1 MTADSTASHIMPI
14 QRGRHKIYLG
24 MAAGVGKTMRALH
37 EIRDLRADG
46 ADAIVGLLE
55 THGRKDTMAA
65 AEGLPLFPRL
75 PLPYKGVTLTELD
88 VDGIVS
94 RHPNWVMVDELAHTN
109 APGSRNPKRFM
120 DVEELLQAGINVVS
134 TLNVQH
140 LESLNDEVTRLT
152 GVRVRERVPDKI
164 VLDADEVV
172 IVDITPE
179 SLRDRLSAGKIY
191 AKDKIDQSLTGFF
204 TPENLS
210 VLRELALRHT
220 ADVVEEEPRRP
231 EEILGRGIRERIAV
245 AVRAEGR
252 DARLIRR
259 GARIAQR
266 LKADLIVVHVKSR
279 AYEHGELDILN
290 ELEGLTRQFGGSWQ
304 VLEGAQIA
312 SSLVSFL
319 RREDA
324 TQIIV
329 GESHRSRWQ
338 EIVSGSVIQEIMR
351 RTHGVD
357 VYVIADDA

>member
-1 MTADSTASHIMPI
+1 MMNPSPNSSAAPV
-14 QRGRHKIYLG
+14 RGRHKIYLG

-37 EIRDLRADG
+37 EIRDLRSDG

-75 PLPYKGVTLTELD
+75 QLPYKGVTLTELD
-88 VDGIVS
+88 VQGILE
-94 RHPNWVMVDELAHTN
+94 RAPTWVMVDELAHTN
-109 APGSRNPKRFM
+109 TPGSQNPKRYM
-120 DVEELLQAGINVVS
+120 DVEELLLAGINVVS

-140 LESLNDEVTRLT
+140 LESLNDTVMRLT
-152 GVRVRERVPDKI
+152 AVRVRERVPDKI

-179 SLRDRLSAGKIY
+179 SLRERLSAGKIY
-191 AKDKIDQSLTGFF
+191 AKDKIDQSLNGFF

-245 AVRAEGR
+245 AVRAEQR

-279 AYEHGELDILN
+279 AYEAAALDVLN
-290 ELEGLTRQFGGSWQ
+290 ELEGLTREFGGSWQ
-304 VLEGAQIA
+304 VLEGTQVA
-312 SSLVSFL
+312 SSLVTFL

-351 RTHGVD
+351 RTHGID
-357 VYVIADDA
+357 VYVIADEG